1 MTISRWTAAGGVAGA
16 LLLGLLLGR
25 YATPAKVV
33 ETEKLVSYDR
43 GTELTWHAYV
53 GRTESKI
60 EEKTN
65 WKTVTEWKP
74 GNVVTQTVYV
84 DRDRTEATRTDTAT
98 TDGKL
103 KERIVEKIVEKTKLV
118 ESKPLDWL
126 VGAGAG
132 TAFKDAKPIY
142 TVEVGR
148 RIVGPFFLKGQ
159 VQGAGLSTDGAAA
172 FVSVVWLF

>member
-43 GTELTWHAYV
+43 DTELTWHAYV
-53 GRTESKI
+53 GHTESKI

-74 GNVVTQTVYV
+74 GDVVTQTVYV
-84 DRDRTEATRTDTAT
+84 DRDRTEVTHTDTAT

-103 KERIVEKIVEKTKLV
+103 KERVVEKIVEKTKLV

-126 VGAGAG
+126 VGAKVGLQLDTRQPVYGAE
-132 TAFKDAKPIY
+132 AS
-142 TVEVGR
+142 R
-148 RIVGPFFLKGQ
+148 RIIGPVFVGVWGQ
-159 VQGAGLSTDGAAA
+159 AAGASLDGAAA
-172 FVSVVWLF
+172 GVGVTILF